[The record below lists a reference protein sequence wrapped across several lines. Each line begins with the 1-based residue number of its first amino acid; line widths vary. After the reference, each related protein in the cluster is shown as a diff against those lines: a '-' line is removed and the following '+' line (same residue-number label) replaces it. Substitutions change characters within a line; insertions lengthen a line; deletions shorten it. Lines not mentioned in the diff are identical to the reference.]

1 MNPDV
6 TPYGMLLDVNL
17 LQKKKEKKRCNKHL
31 ILIRFIKDI
40 AYLAIIASLV
50 NMQLSL
56 L

>member
-31 ILIRFIKDI
+31 ILMRLL
-40 AYLAIIASLV
+40 AYLPFLCAL
-50 NMQLSL
+50 
-56 L
+56 